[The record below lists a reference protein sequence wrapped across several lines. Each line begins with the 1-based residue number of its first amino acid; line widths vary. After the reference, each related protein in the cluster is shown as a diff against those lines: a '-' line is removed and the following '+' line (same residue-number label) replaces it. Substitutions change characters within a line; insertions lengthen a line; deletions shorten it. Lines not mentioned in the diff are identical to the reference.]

1 METRHIRNGMGS
13 VRAYVHGRLDLIDFV
28 TRAFDAQELERNTV
42 PNGFHIETRI
52 GDSVIVLEAQAQ
64 PRETA
69 TKSSIYVYVQ
79 DVDEVYHRALAAGA
93 TSITA
98 PEDRP
103 YAERSAGVR
112 DSFGNIWYIS
122 TYTGP

>member
-28 TRAFDAQELERNTV
+28 TRTFDAQELELNTV

-52 GDSVIVLEAQAQ
+52 GDSVIVLEAQ

-69 TKSSIYVYVQ
+69 TRGSIYVYVQ
-79 DVDEVYHRALAAGA
+79 DVDEVYRRALAAGA

-98 PEDRP
+98 PE
-103 YAERSAGVR
+103 
-112 DSFGNIWYIS
+112 
-122 TYTGP
+122 